1 MNGTETQVVKTV
13 VNPSLASQILP
24 LLIVVGCFVI
34 VLLLLRLAAKASW
47 LTSIAAA
54 LVIATVPS
62 ILGIRMLNHGPGSPV
77 DAAWMILLPGATGV
91 VILIIQFFRW
101 LFTAETAQARVN
113 TAERS
118 RILKLV
124 EDGKISSD
132 EGSELL
138 DAMGRSSALRG
149 QDRFSRID
157 IAMLIAVALV
167 ILGFFLPWA
176 YITRGIYQAGHQ
188 RGPIGWT
195 VLIVAVL
202 SVIPV
207 FVTPKE
213 LLYKI
218 SMLQIFLI
226 LVGLV
231 LLIKELIQIT
241 DNLGAGL
248 VFCIVGFFLALLSS
262 GFKLKSLAA

>member
-1 MNGTETQVVKTV
+1 MNGTQCIGVIAAF
-13 VNPSLASQILP
+13 ASVCAHILS
-24 LLIVVGCFVI
+24 LLIPLICLIVAVVC
-34 VLLLLRLAAKASW
+34 LRRIAKASW

-54 LVIATVPS
+54 LVITIVPS
-62 ILGIRMLNHGPGSPV
+62 ILGIRMLGHGPGSPFMFGWV
-77 DAAWMILLPGATGV
+77 ILLPAAIGV

-101 LFTAETAQARVN
+101 LFTVEAAQATVN
-113 TAERS
+113 TAERG

-149 QDRFSRID
+149 QDKFSRLD
-157 IAMLIAVALV
+157 VAMLVAVALV

-176 YITRGIYQAGHQ
+176 YITRGAYQAGHQ

-202 SVIPV
+202 SAVPV
-207 FVTPKE
+207 FVTPKD

-218 SMLQIFLI
+218 SMLQIFLT
-226 LVGLV
+226 LVGLA
-231 LLIKELIQIT
+231 LMIKELIVIT

-262 GFKLKSLAA
+262 GFKLKTLAA

>member
-1 MNGTETQVVKTV
+1 M
-13 VNPSLASQILP
+13 LA
-24 LLIVVGCFVI
+24 LLIPLGCFAV

-47 LTSIAAA
+47 LTSVAAA

-62 ILGIRMLNHGPGSPV
+62 ILGIRMLDHAPGV
-77 DAAWMILLPGATGV
+77 RAEAGGAILLPAAVGV

-101 LFTAETAQARVN
+101 LFTVEAAQATVN
-113 TAERS
+113 TAERG

-132 EGSELL
+132 EGAELL

-149 QDRFSRID
+149 QNKFSRLD

-167 ILGFFLPWA
+167 ILGFFLPWN
-176 YITRGIYQAGHQ
+176 YIMRGEYQAGHQ

-202 SVIPV
+202 SAIPV
-207 FVTPKE
+207 FVTPKD

-226 LVGLV
+226 LVGLA
-231 LLIKELIQIT
+231 LMIKELIVIT
-241 DNLGAGL
+241 NNLGAGL
-248 VFCIVGFFLALLSS
+248 VFCAIGFLLALISS
-262 GFKLKSLAA
+262 GFKLKTLAA

>member
-1 MNGTETQVVKTV
+1 M
-13 VNPSLASQILP
+13 LA
-24 LLIVVGCFVI
+24 LLIPLACLAI
-34 VLLLLRLAAKASW
+34 VLLLLRLATKASW
-47 LTSIAAA
+47 LTSIAGA
-54 LVIATVPS
+54 LVIAEVPT
-62 ILGIRMLNHGPGSPV
+62 IFGIRMLGNPPGE
-77 DAAWMILLPGATGV
+77 AALAGWVILLPAAIGV

-101 LFTAETAQARVN
+101 LFTVEAAQASVN
-113 TAERS
+113 TAERA

-149 QDRFSRID
+149 QDKFSRLD

-167 ILGFFLPWA
+167 ILGFFLPWV
-176 YITRGIYQAGHQ
+176 YIGRGMYQAGHH

-195 VLIVAVL
+195 VLIVALL
-202 SVIPV
+202 SLIPV
-207 FVTPKE
+207 FLTPKE

-218 SMLQIFLI
+218 SMFQIFLT

-231 LLIKELIQIT
+231 LMIKELVAIT

-248 VFCIVGFFLALLSS
+248 VLCIVGFFLALLSS
-262 GFKLKSLAA
+262 GFKLKTLAA